1 VSEWG
6 QVVEAVLA
14 KVVAADPT
22 VTTRRGLVGLS
33 AIPSD
38 AYPHAMGYVLQAT
51 SELVAG
57 GYLQETQRLEVTVL
71 FVSKGETQEAVYSR
85 FDAVREALY
94 ADRTLGGLVRRLFV
108 SDGLPL
114 EDAASAVMT
123 LRLVATCEKVV

>member
-6 QVVEAVLA
+6 QVIDAVLA
-14 KVVAADPT
+14 KVVAADSA

-33 AIPSD
+33 LIPSD
-38 AYPHAMGYVLQAT
+38 QYPHAMGYVLQAT
-51 SELVAG
+51 SELLSG
-57 GYLQETQRLEVTVL
+57 GYLQETRRLEVVVL
-71 FVSKGETQEAVYSR
+71 FVSNGESQEAVYQR

-114 EDAASAVMT
+114 EDEASAVMT
-123 LRLVATCEKVV
+123 LRLVCTCEKVV